1 MLPLLKGTAP
11 VAADPAGRSPP
22 DPILTGQWAKRII
35 NYPQRAMAQTTTP
48 NFKRFHIRTNGRRTT
63 ISLDFFLAEL
73 LAVKLG
79 AATTTPQ
86 AHRRVRVWLQSQTDE
101 FAGSRDLNR
110 YLMRRGILAITDN
123 ILSTR
128 FAAVGIKEIREEPSG
143 PLPPPKATEG
153 RRFVLFRAAN
163 SSAFPPDVLAWGTSV
178 EDVRG
183 RAKEIFAEDDALQKV
198 VRAEYITTLKEKPKG
213 FYVRQCSEEC
223 WKLIQRSKK
232 NRREVQPVIDSEGI
246 WRTRKEIAE
255 WRKTHLWETV
265 FKPALERKALKTI
278 STIRI
283 RSR

>member
-1 MLPLLKGTAP
+1 MLPTIP
-11 VAADPAGRSPP
+11 SYV
-22 DPILTGQWAKRII
+22 
-35 NYPQRAMAQTTTP
+35 
-48 NFKRFHIRTNGRRTT
+48 RFHLRVKGQRTT
-63 ISLDFFLAEL
+63 ISLDYILAGL
-73 LAVKLG
+73 LATKLG
-79 AATTTPQ
+79 AEPSTPQ
-86 AHRRVRVWLQSQTDE
+86 AHRRVREWLQEQVNESSGT
-101 FAGSRDLNR
+101 AGLNR
-110 YLMRRGILAITDN
+110 YLMRRGILAISDKL
-123 ILSTR
+123 LSDR
-128 FAAVGIKEIREEPSG
+128 LVAAGIKEKREEPSG
-143 PLPPPKATEG
+143 PLSPPKATDG

-183 RAKEIFAEDDALQKV
+183 RGKEIFAEDDALQKV
-198 VRAEYITTLKEKPKG
+198 VRAEYITTLKEKQKG

-232 NRREVQPVIDSEGI
+232 NRREVRPVIDSEGI

-278 STIRI
+278 KRI